1 MTDGLCLVRRWS
13 HPGKRPGRAA
23 QRFVEV
29 LLDGQ
34 RVGAIFPASRD
45 LGDPRRWHL
54 YADPDPAL
62 RGAARLS
69 QAVRIILRSRVAP

>member
-23 QRFVEV
+23 QRWLEV
-29 LLDGQ
+29 QRDGA
-34 RVGAIFPASRD
+34 RVGAIYPASLD
-45 LGDPRRWHL
+45 VMGSRRWHVI
-54 YADPDPAL
+54 ADPDTTP
-62 RGAARLS
+62 RGAARLT